1 MADPHRE
8 DGVTLGNRIWSPLA
22 PLGLAVVAL
31 AFGLDQTVK
40 WWLLNVINMPERR
53 QIVLTPFFDLVLAW
67 NKGVSYGLMT
77 THVQPLLIGI
87 SVLIS
92 MVLWLWACRSTRPLT
107 VAALGLVIGGAL
119 ANACDRVVHGAVAD
133 FFLFHWQQWNWYV
146 FNPADVA
153 IFAGVALLLYESVV
167 ERKA

>member
-1 MADPHRE
+1 M
-8 DGVTLGNRIWSPLA
+8 TRIWSPLA
-22 PLGLAVVAL
+22 PLGLAMAAL
-31 AFGLDQTVK
+31 AFGLDQTLK
-40 WWLLNVINMPERR
+40 WWLLNVINMPEVR
-53 QIVLTPFFDLVLAW
+53 QITLTPFFDLVMAW

-77 THVQPLLIGI
+77 THVQPLLIAI
-87 SVLIS
+87 SLLIS
-92 MVLWLWACRSTRPLT
+92 AVLWLWACRSTRPLT

-119 ANACDRVVHGAVAD
+119 GNALDRAVHGAVAD

-153 IFAGVALLLYESVV
+153 IFAGVALLLYESLS

>member
-1 MADPHRE
+1 MT
-8 DGVTLGNRIWSPLA
+8 VTNRIWSPLA
-22 PLGLAVVAL
+22 PLGLAMVAL

-40 WWLLNVINMPERR
+40 WWLLNVINMPEQR
-53 QIVLTPFFDLVLAW
+53 QIALTPFFDLVMAW

-87 SVLIS
+87 SVIIS
-92 MVLWLWACRSTRPLT
+92 AVLWLWACRSTRPLT

-119 ANACDRVVHGAVAD
+119 GNAMDRAAHGAVAD

-153 IFAGVALLLYESVV
+153 IFAGVSLLLYESLS